1 MEGRGSGRPTIDVVV
16 PTLNEARYIERCLD
30 HVLGQDYPAELVT
43 VWLIDSDSTDDTVEL
58 ARRRFEGA
66 RLRMIADAGPRNLPD
81 ALNVVL
87 ERSSADLV
95 AKIDAHGYPE
105 RDYLSRAVELLEN
118 AEPDVACVGGTPLQG
133 GETRFA
139 RGVALARRSS
149 FGVGG
154 GTYAVKGEHR
164 YTRSVQ
170 CGVYRRAALVAVGA
184 FDPEMPYGEDEEV
197 NWRLIQAG
205 HRILLDTRIRFHYSN
220 RPTWL
225 AAFRQYRNY
234 GEARV
239 RVVRK
244 HPGFLRAHHLAPA
257 ALVGS
262 LGAAALGATV
272 SLTARRALLAGVSA
286 YAGAALVAAS
296 VGTSREDRSLIP
308 VVASGFA
315 ALHAGYGVGMLR
327 GMAAVAAG
335 WLGAG
340 AAAGGAARPGG
351 APAPPFASE
360 YPAAVGQTIPH
371 GAG

>member
-1 MEGRGSGRPTIDVVV
+1 MAGREPGRPTIDVIV

-30 HVLGQDYPAELVT
+30 HVFGQDYPAELVT
-43 VWLIDSDSTDDTVEL
+43 VWLIDSDSTDGTVEL
-58 ARRRFEGA
+58 ARRRYDDS
-66 RLRMIADAGPRNLPD
+66 RLRVIADAGPRNLPA
-81 ALNVVL
+81 ALNLVL
-87 ERSSADLV
+87 ERSSAALV

-105 RDYLSRAVELLEN
+105 RDYLSRAVEALES

-133 GETRFA
+133 GETRCAQAVAIA
-139 RGVALARRSS
+139 RGSA

-170 CGVYRRAALVAVGA
+170 CGVYRREALVGVGA
-184 FDPEMPYGEDEEV
+184 FDPGLPFGEDEEV

-220 RPTWL
+220 RPTWP
-225 AAFRQYRNY
+225 AAYRQYRNY

-262 LGAAALGATV
+262 LGAAALASAT
-272 SLTARRALLAGVSA
+272 SGRARRALAAGVSA
-286 YAGAALVAAS
+286 YAAAALVAATA
-296 VGTSREDRSLIP
+296 GTSREDRSLIP
-308 VVASGFA
+308 LVAAGFV
-315 ALHAGYGVGMLR
+315 ALHTGYGVGMLR
-327 GMAAVAAG
+327 EMAGVAAERRG
-335 WLGAG
+335 SGAP
-340 AAAGGAARPGG
+340 AGGAARSGG
-351 APAPPFASE
+351 APASPSGNG
-360 YPAAVGQTIPH
+360 YAARIDQTIPH